1 MPGSWGSMIALCDC
15 DNFFV
20 SCERLFRH
28 DLRKRPVV
36 VLSSNDGCIISRSN
50 EAKALVIRMGEAYFK
65 VRPLLER
72 KDVAVF
78 SGNHR
83 LYVEVSAKG
92 MAVLSSFTDSIEVYS
107 IDEAFLN
114 LSMSSVGDPV
124 EYASKIRR
132 EVGAAVGVPVSIGIS
147 GSKTLAKLAAERA
160 KQAPEGVFRITEE
173 SLNSVLGSTP
183 IGDIWGIGGKS
194 AASLERYGARTA
206 LDFIGRDPAWVEKKL
221 TSRGVITQ
229 MELRGFSI
237 DRVDSSSRPPRSIQV
252 SRSFGEPLTTLEEL
266 EKPVME
272 HAVSAGARL
281 RRANLSAGAMSVYVR
296 SGPKSGNPS
305 YFSQNT
311 IFDEL
316 ISSDHELIREALRSL
331 REIYVGGH
339 RYTKAGI
346 GLSALED
353 SRFRQRML
361 FDEPCEAQRAKY
373 ERFARA
379 ADFINEKLGKTA
391 IYPAALAVKDKKW
404 RPKCEKLRTAACAYT
419 EVD

>member
-1 MPGSWGSMIALCDC
+1 
-15 DNFFV
+15 
-20 SCERLFRH
+20 
-28 DLRKRPVV
+28 

-50 EAKALVIRMGEAYFK
+50 EAKAIGIRMGEAYFK

-72 KDVAVF
+72 KGVAVF
-78 SGNHR
+78 SGNHK
-83 LYVEVSAKG
+83 LYRKVSAEV

-114 LSMSSVGDPV
+114 LSMSSAGDPV
-124 EYASKIRR
+124 AYASKIRR
-132 EVGAAVGVPVSIGIS
+132 EVGSAVGIPVSIGIG

-183 IGDIWGIGGKS
+183 VGDIWGIGGRS
-194 AASLERYGARTA
+194 ADSLGRYGVRTA
-206 LDFIGRDPAWVEKKL
+206 LDLVGKDPAWVKKKL
-221 TSRGVITQ
+221 TSRGIITQ
-229 MELRGFSI
+229 MELQGFSI
-237 DRVDSSSRPPRSIQV
+237 DRVDSSSRQPRSIQV

-266 EKPVME
+266 EKPIME

-305 YFSQNT
+305 YFSQNMV
-311 IFDEL
+311 FGEP
-316 ISSDHELIREALRSL
+316 ISSDHELIREALRAL

-346 GLSALED
+346 GLSALAD

-379 ADFINEKLGKTA
+379 ADFINEKLGKAA
-391 IYPAALAVKDKKW
+391 IYPAALAVKDKRW
-404 RPKCEKLRTAACAYT
+404 RPRCENISSQAPGDKS
-419 EVD
+419 VFS